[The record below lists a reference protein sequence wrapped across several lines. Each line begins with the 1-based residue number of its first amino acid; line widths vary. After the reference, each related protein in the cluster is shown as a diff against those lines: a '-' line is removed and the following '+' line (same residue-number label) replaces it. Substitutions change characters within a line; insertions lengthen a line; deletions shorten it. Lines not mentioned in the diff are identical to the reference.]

1 MPVRLAVAATLL
13 LAAAAPAADWP
24 QWRGPNRDGHS
35 PETRLLNEWPKAG
48 PPLAWKANLG
58 GVGFSSPAVVG
69 DRLFA
74 TTAEDD
80 ESGLKEHALC
90 LGTKDGKPLWKVPLP
105 AKNAASEYESG
116 WGSGP
121 RGTPTVDDGSVYV
134 LGARGDLCCLKA
146 VDGSTVW
153 SVNLVKDFG
162 GGMPYW
168 GYSES
173 VLIDGDRLVCTPG
186 GNGGAVLALDKKTG
200 KKLWQPADLKDGAA
214 YASLV
219 VAQVGGVRQYVTQ
232 TESASVGVRAS
243 DGKLLWRVEELRRST
258 AVIPTPVAHD
268 GYAFFTSGY
277 GAGCELL
284 KLEPAGDGTKAT
296 VVYTRNPVLGNH
308 HGGVVRVGEYIYGH
322 NDNRGQWVCIDYKK
336 NDTDPVWGSGKFEKG
351 SVIYADGNL
360 YCYGEN
366 RGAVALVAARPDG
379 WQEKGRFEIPEKS
392 KFPRRSGKIWAHPVI
407 AGGKLYLR
415 DHELLFC
422 YDIAAK

>member
-13 LAAAAPAADWP
+13 LGAAVSAADWP
-24 QWRGPNRDGHS
+24 QWRGPHRDGHS
-35 PETRLLNEWPKAG
+35 PETGLLKQWPKNGPRLL
-48 PPLAWKANLG
+48 WKANLG
-58 GVGFSSPAVVG
+58 GVGYSSPSIVG
-69 DRLFA
+69 ERLFVTA
-74 TTAEDD
+74 AEDD
-80 ESGLKEHALC
+80 ENGLKEHAVC

-105 AKNAASEYESG
+105 AKNDDSEYDGG

-121 RGTPTVDDGSVYV
+121 RSSPTADGGFLYI
-134 LGARGDLCCLKA
+134 LGGRGDLCCLKA
-146 VDGSTVW
+146 ADGSTVW

-162 GGMPYW
+162 GGVPRW

-173 VLIDGDRLVCTPG
+173 VLIDGDKLVCTPG
-186 GNGGAVLALDKKTG
+186 GNDGTVLALDKTTG
-200 KKLWQPADLKDGAA
+200 KKIWQSADLKDAAA

-219 VAQVGGVRQYVTQ
+219 VAEVGGVRQYVTQ

-243 DGKLLWRVEELRRST
+243 DGKLLWQVEELHRAV
-258 AVIPTPVAHD
+258 AVIPTPVVHD
-268 GYAFFTSGY
+268 GNAFFTSGY
-277 GAGCELL
+277 GAGCELIR
-284 KLEPAGDGTKAT
+284 LEPAGDGTKAT

-308 HGGVVRVGEYIYGH
+308 HGGVIRVGEYIYGH
-322 NDNRGQWVCIDYKK
+322 NDNRGQWVCIEYKK
-336 NDTDPVWGSGKFEKG
+336 KDTDPLWGSGKFEKG
-351 SVIYADGNL
+351 SVIFADGYL

-366 RGAVALVAARPDG
+366 RGAVALVAASPDG

-392 KFPRRSGKIWAHPVI
+392 KFPRRSGKIWTHPVI